1 MKMCIRDRCC
11 IDKESV
17 IPLLKGGIML
27 YEATGFERYLK
38 MAQKAAWYLST
49 WQWHQSVV
57 YPSDSILGK
66 MGYEDVYKRQVSG
79 YMIL

>member
-1 MKMCIRDRCC
+1 
-11 IDKESV
+11 
-17 IPLLKGGIML
+17 ML

-49 WQWHQSVV
+49 WQCHQSVV

-66 MGYEDVYKRQVSG
+66 MGYDTFGPFKLVGGIAKGHPDEDDIKNAVEFVTR
-79 YMIL
+79 L